1 MKIKLNPHHLVGFLH
16 PLDVIKRLLNEKNNR
31 NSMETDELLPL
42 LSATAQGN
50 KQAFAKLYNATSPK
64 LFAISLKMLSNRA
77 HAEEALQD
85 AFVKIWHNASEYQVT
100 KGTVISW
107 MISIVRYRSLDSLRY
122 HKVRKEQALDDDYA
136 SADDLTDTPLEV
148 DYEDESKLVDCIEQL
163 DEQQKQAI
171 HLAYY
176 KGLTHSELVDHI
188 ETPLGTVKSWIRRG
202 LQQLQRCLTL

>member
-1 MKIKLNPHHLVGFLH
+1 MKIKLNPHHLVGFVH

-136 SADDLTDTPLEV
+136 SADDLTDLPLEV
-148 DYEDESKLVDCIEQL
+148 DYEEAVNSLI
-163 DEQQKQAI
+163 A
-171 HLAYY
+171 
-176 KGLTHSELVDHI
+176 
-188 ETPLGTVKSWIRRG
+188 
-202 LQQLQRCLTL
+202 

>member
-1 MKIKLNPHHLVGFLH
+1 
-16 PLDVIKRLLNEKNNR
+16 
-31 NSMETDELLPL
+31 METDELLPL
-42 LSATAQGN
+42 LSACAQGN
-50 KQAFAKLYNATSPK
+50 KQAFAQLYSATSPK

-122 HKVRKEQALDDDYA
+122 HKVRKEQSLDEDNT
-136 SADDLTDTPLEV
+136 SFESVADTTITV
-148 DYEDESKLVDCIEQL
+148 DYEDKSKLVDCMEQL
-163 DEQQKQAI
+163 DDQQKQAI

-188 ETPLGTVKSWIRRG
+188 DTPLGTVKSWIRRG

>member
-1 MKIKLNPHHLVGFLH
+1 MKIKLSPHHLVGFLH
-16 PLDVIKRLLNEKNNR
+16 PFDVIKRLLNEKNSR

-122 HKVRKEQALDDDYA
+122 QKVRKEQALDDDYA
-136 SADDLTDTPLEV
+136 SADDLTDLPLEV
-148 DYEDESKLVDCIEQL
+148 DYEDGSKLVDCIEQL

>member
-1 MKIKLNPHHLVGFLH
+1 
-16 PLDVIKRLLNEKNNR
+16 
-31 NSMETDELLPL
+31 METDELLPL

-50 KQAFAKLYNATSPK
+50 KEAFAKLYNSTSGK

-85 AFVKIWHNASEYQVT
+85 AFVKIWHNASEYQVA

-122 HKVRKEQALDDDYA
+122 HKVRKAQSLDDDNLANEAIMA
-136 SADDLTDTPLEV
+136 SPLAV
-148 DYEDESKLVDCIEQL
+148 DYEDKSKLVDCIEQL
-163 DEQQKQAI
+163 EEQQKQVI

-188 ETPLGTVKSWIRRG
+188 QSPLGTVKSWIRRG

>member
-1 MKIKLNPHHLVGFLH
+1 MKIKLNPHHLVGFVH

-85 AFVKIWHNASEYQVT
+85 AFVKIWQF
-100 KGTVISW
+100 
-107 MISIVRYRSLDSLRY
+107 
-122 HKVRKEQALDDDYA
+122 
-136 SADDLTDTPLEV
+136 P
-148 DYEDESKLVDCIEQL
+148 
-163 DEQQKQAI
+163 
-171 HLAYY
+171 
-176 KGLTHSELVDHI
+176 
-188 ETPLGTVKSWIRRG
+188 
-202 LQQLQRCLTL
+202 

>member
-1 MKIKLNPHHLVGFLH
+1 
-16 PLDVIKRLLNEKNNR
+16 
-31 NSMETDELLPL
+31 METDELLPL

-50 KQAFAKLYNATSPK
+50 KQAFAKLYNATSAK

-85 AFVKIWHNASEYQVT
+85 AFVKIWHNASDYQVT

-122 HKVRKEQALDDDYA
+122 HKVRKEQALDDD
-136 SADDLTDTPLEV
+136 SAISDDLTDSPLA
-148 DYEDESKLVDCIEQL
+148 I

-188 ETPLGTVKSWIRRG
+188 DTPLGTVKSWIRRG

>member
-1 MKIKLNPHHLVGFLH
+1 M
-16 PLDVIKRLLNEKNNR
+16 D
-31 NSMETDELLPL
+31 TDELLPL
-42 LSATAQGN
+42 LSATAQGD
-50 KQAFAKLYNATSPK
+50 KRAFAKLYETTSGK
-64 LFAISLKMLSNRA
+64 LFAISLKMLTNRA

-85 AFVKIWHNASEYQVT
+85 AFVKIWHNASEYQVN

-122 HKVRKEQALDDDYA
+122 HKVRKEQSLDDDDHAY
-136 SADDLTDTPLEV
+136 SDTHESPLDI
-148 DYEDESKLVDCIEQL
+148 DYEDKSKLVDCIEQL

-176 KGLTHSELVDHI
+176 KGLTHNELVDHI

-202 LQQLQRCLTL
+202 LQQLQRCLAL

>member
-1 MKIKLNPHHLVGFLH
+1 MKIKLNPHHLVGFVH

-122 HKVRKEQALDDDYA
+122 HKVRKEQTLDDDYA
-136 SADDLTDTPLEV
+136 SADDVTDTPLEV

>member
-122 HKVRKEQALDDDYA
+122 HKVRKEQTLDDDYA
-136 SADDLTDTPLEV
+136 SADDVTDTPLEV

>member
-1 MKIKLNPHHLVGFLH
+1 
-16 PLDVIKRLLNEKNNR
+16 
-31 NSMETDELLPL
+31 METDELLPL

-50 KQAFAKLYNATSPK
+50 KQAFAKLYNTTSGK

-85 AFVKIWHNASEYQVT
+85 AFVKIWHNASEYQVA

-122 HKVRKEQALDDDYA
+122 HKVRKAQSLDDDTLANEAIMA
-136 SADDLTDTPLEV
+136 SPLAV
-148 DYEDESKLVDCIEQL
+148 DYEDNSKLVDCIEQL
-163 DEQQKQAI
+163 EEQQKQVI

-188 ETPLGTVKSWIRRG
+188 QSPLGTVKSWIRRG